1 MTAITN
7 DLAPDDVLRID
18 DLEVAYGG
26 SVLALHGVSL
36 RLQRGAIVALLGPN
50 GAGKSTTLKAASA
63 LLGAERGAITRGDIL
78 LDGQSVRARS
88 ATELAR
94 AGLVQVLEG
103 RHCFTRLSVEENL
116 LSGAFARKK
125 QKLFDLAARRELR
138 ADLERVYERF
148 PRLRA
153 KRKLAAGYTS
163 GGEQQMIALG
173 RALMGRPRVI
183 LLDEPSMGLAPQ
195 VVAEIF
201 EIIRELNRDEG
212 VSLLLAEQNA
222 VMALR
227 YAEYG
232 YILENGR
239 VASEGSAAELQA
251 RDDIQQFYLGVGAE
265 GRTRFRKRVVVTEAP
280 DPLSHT

>member
-1 MTAITN
+1 MS
-7 DLAPDDVLRID
+7 DDSILHID
-18 DLEVAYGG
+18 ELEVAYGG
-26 SVLALHGVSL
+26 SVLALHDVSL
-36 RLQRGAIVALLGPN
+36 RVPRGAIVALLGPN

-63 LLGAERGAITRGDIL
+63 LLGAERGAITRGDIRY
-78 LDGQSVRARS
+78 DGQTVRARA

-103 RHCFTRLSVEENL
+103 RHCFTRLTVEENL
-116 LSGAFARKK
+116 LSGAFARGRSA
-125 QKLFDLAARRELR
+125 FDLAARREVR

-148 PRLRA
+148 PRLRL

-173 RALMGRPRVI
+173 RALMGRPRLI

-201 EIIRELNRDEG
+201 EIISALNRDDG

-239 VASEGSAAELQA
+239 VASEGSAQALRA

-265 GRTRFRKRVVVTEAP
+265 GRTRFRKRPPPVVP
-280 DPLSHT
+280 QPLR

>member
-1 MTAITN
+1 MS
-7 DLAPDDVLRID
+7 DDTILQIA

-36 RLQRGAIVALLGPN
+36 VVPRGAIVALLGPN

-63 LLGAERGAITRGDIL
+63 LLGSERGAITAGDIQF
-78 LDGQSVRARS
+78 DGRSVRGREP
-88 ATELAR
+88 TELAR

-103 RHCFTRLSVEENL
+103 RHCFTRLTVEENL
-116 LSGAFARKK
+116 LSGTFARAKSRRFG
-125 QKLFDLAARRELR
+125 FDLAAQRAQR
-138 ADLERVYERF
+138 ADLERIYERF
-148 PRLRA
+148 PRLRL

-173 RALMGRPRVI
+173 RALMGRPRLI

-201 EIIRELNRDEG
+201 EIIRALNRDEG
-212 VSLLLAEQNA
+212 VSFLLAEQNA

-227 YAEYG
+227 YAEHG

-239 VASEGSAAELQA
+239 VASEGSAAELRA

-265 GRTRFRKRVVVTEAP
+265 GRTRFRKRAAAE
-280 DPLSHT
+280 S

>member
-1 MTAITN
+1 MS
-7 DLAPDDVLRID
+7 DDSILRID

-26 SVLALHGVSL
+26 SVLALHGVTLSVP
-36 RLQRGAIVALLGPN
+36 RGAIVALLGPN
-50 GAGKSTTLKAASA
+50 GAGKSTTLKAAAA
-63 LLGAERGAITRGDIL
+63 LLGAERGVVTRGDIRF
-78 LDGQSVRARS
+78 DGQSVRERG

-103 RHCFTRLSVEENL
+103 RHCFTRLSVEDNL
-116 LSGAFARKK
+116 LSGAFARGR
-125 QKLFDLAARRELR
+125 FVPRREVK

-148 PRLRA
+148 PRLRL

-173 RALMGRPRVI
+173 RALMGRPRLI

-195 VVAEIF
+195 LVAEIF
-201 EIIRELNRDEG
+201 EIIRALNRDEG
-212 VSLLLAEQNA
+212 VSFLLAEQNA

-227 YAEYG
+227 YAAHG
-232 YILENGR
+232 FILENGR
-239 VASEGSAAELQA
+239 VASEGSADALRA

-265 GRTRFRKRVVVTEAP
+265 GRTRFRKRTTEVTGAEP
-280 DPLSHT
+280 RS